1 MHCGCKLNYVWWLWI
16 LGTKSLKHIVCATKL
31 CLVEYLKAIQHCNLV
46 IGVWNVFTSNFDPWI
61 ETVQSLSDPTR
72 FAILC
77 LSKVFKLILIVSL
90 VLLLSHCF
98 LCSVFH
104 CSQSRFFLFLI
115 EIILSVTGL
124 PIWSLNKKN
133 VALSVVRSK
142 TTHVGFNENL
152 YFWNEG
158 FHNICYMI
166 LYGNCQIEMRIC
178 HFLIRN

>member
-1 MHCGCKLNYVWWLWI
+1 MHCGCKLNYVWWLSI

-90 VLLLSHCF
+90 GMYKNYSLTWQMYRIIVSMWCPVAVSLFSLFRFSLFSIPFLLVPYRNYPVSYWL
-98 LCSVFH
+98 
-104 CSQSRFFLFLI
+104 
-115 EIILSVTGL
+115 T
-124 PIWSLNKKN
+124 NMK
-133 VALSVVRSK
+133 SK
-142 TTHVGFNENL
+142 
-152 YFWNEG
+152 
-158 FHNICYMI
+158 
-166 LYGNCQIEMRIC
+166 
-178 HFLIRN
+178 